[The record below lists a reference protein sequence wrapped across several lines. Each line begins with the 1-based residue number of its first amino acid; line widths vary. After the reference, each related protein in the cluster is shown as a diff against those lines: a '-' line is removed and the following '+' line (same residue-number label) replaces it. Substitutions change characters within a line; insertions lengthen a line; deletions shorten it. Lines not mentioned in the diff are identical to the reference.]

1 MTEKRLDRS
10 AHERLAPEV
19 ADRLLDLL
27 SSDDGFRERFQS
39 DPAAALREAGHPSST
54 TEGSGRPEK
63 GQPYYCMT
71 SQVLASKDEFSRSR
85 EVLKDYLTRRTD
97 HAVIYYFEAGK
108 IEAILRSR

>member
-1 MTEKRLDRS
+1 MTGKRLDRS
-10 AHERLAPEV
+10 THETLAPEV

-39 DPAAALREAGHPSST
+39 DPAAALREAGHLSS

-71 SQVLASKDEFSRSR
+71 SKVLASKDEFSRSR
-85 EVLKDYLTRRTD
+85 EALKDYLTRRTD

-108 IEAILRSR
+108 IEATLRSR